1 MTYHHPTKFD
11 FSTTDPRP
19 HAVVIG
25 SGFGG
30 LAAAVRLGAR
40 GYRVTVLERLA
51 QPGGRARVFEQDGF
65 RFDAGP
71 TIITMPQ
78 LFEDLWALCGERLSD
93 HVTLKSLDPFYTL
106 KFEDGSVFKGTADP
120 DSMRAEIERF
130 SPSDVAGHERL
141 LKESKRCFE
150 VAFDRLAEQPFP
162 TLATMVRSLPDLL
175 ALRAYRSVYDL
186 VAKHI
191 KDERLRI
198 ALSFHPLFLGGSPL
212 RSSTA
217 FFMIGHLEREY
228 GVHYAMGGT
237 GSLIRGL
244 VDLIQGQGNHVLLD
258 SGVRE
263 ILVEEGKAVG
273 VRLESGLKIDADIV
287 VSNADIGTTY
297 KSMVPAK
304 HRRRWTDAK
313 IERTDFSMSLMVWYF
328 GTNRRYE
335 DVDHHTILMA
345 PRYRGLLNDIFKTKM
360 LAEDFSLYLHRPTA
374 TDPSV
379 APEGCDA
386 FYVLSPVPN
395 LEGTTDWRTMAEPY
409 RQKIAN
415 HLERTLLPGL
425 QSSLVTSRM
434 LTPLDFRDDLQS
446 FKGNAFGVEPRLT
459 QLAWF
464 RPHNKSEDID
474 NLFIVGAGTH
484 PGAGIPGVLSAAR
497 ILDKV
502 VPDAVTFAR

>member
-1 MTYHHPTKFD
+1 MTYQRPIQFPY
-11 FSTTDPRP
+11 STTDPRP

-40 GYRVTVLERLA
+40 GYRVTVLERLD

-78 LFEDLWALCGERLSD
+78 LFEDLWRLCGKKLSD

-120 DSMRAEIERF
+120 DLMRAEIERF
-130 SPSDVAGHERL
+130 SPADVAGHERL
-141 LKESKRCFE
+141 VKESKRCFE
-150 VAFDRLAEQPFP
+150 VAFDGLAEQPFS
-162 TLATMVRSLPDLL
+162 TLATMARSVPDLL

-191 KDERLRI
+191 KDERLRM

-237 GSLIRGL
+237 GALVRGL
-244 VDLIQGQGNHVLLD
+244 VDLIEDQGNQVLLD

-263 ILVEEGKAVG
+263 ILIEDGKAVG
-273 VRLESGLKIDADIV
+273 VQLESGLKIHADIV
-287 VSNADIGTTY
+287 VSNADVGTTY
-297 KSMVPAK
+297 KSLVPAK
-304 HRRRWTDAK
+304 NRRRWTDAK
-313 IERTDFSMSLMVWYF
+313 IERTDFSMSLLVWYF
-328 GTNRRYE
+328 GTNRRYN
-335 DVDHHTILMA
+335 DVDHHTVLMA
-345 PRYRGLLNDIFKTKM
+345 PRYCGLLKDIFKNKV

-374 TDPSV
+374 TDPSM

-395 LEGTTDWRTMAEPY
+395 LDGETDWKTMAEPY
-409 RQKIAN
+409 RQKIAD
-415 HLERTLLPGL
+415 HLESTLLPGL
-425 QSSLVTSRM
+425 QSSIVTSRM
-434 LTPLDFRDDLQS
+434 LTPIDFRNDLQS

-464 RPHNKSEDID
+464 RPHNKSEEVD

-484 PGAGIPGVLSAAR
+484 PGAGVPGVLSAAR

>member
-1 MTYHHPTKFD
+1 MTHQNLNQF
-11 FSTTDPRP
+11 TTISPDQRS

-40 GYRVTVLERLA
+40 GYRVTVVERLD

-78 LFEDLWALCGERLSD
+78 LFEDLWALCGKRLSD

-106 KFEDGSVFKGTADP
+106 RFEDGSVFRGSADP
-120 DSMRAEIERF
+120 DTLRAEIERF
-130 SPSDVAGHERL
+130 SPGDLAGHERL
-141 LKESKRCFE
+141 LAISERCFD
-150 VAFDRLAEQPFP
+150 VAFTRMADTPFP
-162 TLATMVRSLPDLL
+162 TLMSMTRALPDLL

-191 KDERLRI
+191 KDERLRV
-198 ALSFHPLFLGGSPL
+198 ALSFHPLFLGGNPQ
-212 RSSTA
+212 RSSA
-217 FFMIGHLEREY
+217 ALFLVAHLEREF

-237 GSLIRGL
+237 GALVRGL
-244 VDLIQGQGNHVLLD
+244 VDLIEDQGNEILLD

-263 ILVEEGKAVG
+263 IRVENGRAVG
-273 VRLESGLKIDADIV
+273 VDLENGICIDADVV
-287 VSNADIGTTY
+287 VSNADVGTTY
-297 KSMVPAK
+297 RSLVPGQ

-313 IERTDFSMSLMVWYF
+313 LARTQFSMSLLVWYF
-328 GTNRRYE
+328 GTDRQYPE
-335 DVDHHTILMA
+335 VDHHTILMV
-345 PRYRGLLNDIFKTKM
+345 PRYLGLLDDIFDNKV
-360 LAEDFSLYLHRPTA
+360 LADDFSLYLHRPTA
-374 TDPSV
+374 TDPSM
-379 APEGCDA
+379 APDGCDA

-395 LEGTTDWRTMAEPY
+395 LDGATDWEAMAEPY
-409 RQKIAN
+409 RQKIEA
-415 HLERTLLPGL
+415 HLESTIMPGL
-425 QSSLVTSRM
+425 SDSIVTSRM
-434 LTPLDFRDDLQS
+434 MTPLDFRDDLQS
-446 FKGNAFGVEPRLT
+446 YKGSAFGIEPRLT

-464 RPHNKSEDID
+464 RPHNKSEDIE

-484 PGAGIPGVLSAAR
+484 PGAGVPGVLSAAR

-502 VPDAVTFAR
+502 VPDAVEIAR

>member
-11 FSTTDPRP
+11 YSTTDPRP

-273 VRLESGLKIDADIV
+273 VRLESGLTIDADIV

-313 IERTDFSMSLMVWYF
+313 IERTDFSMSLIVWYF

-484 PGAGIPGVLSAAR
+484 PGAGVPGVLSAAR

>member
-313 IERTDFSMSLMVWYF
+313 IERTDFSMSLIVWYF

-484 PGAGIPGVLSAAR
+484 PGAGVPGVLSAAR

>member
-1 MTYHHPTKFD
+1 MTYQRPIPFVDT
-11 FSTTDPRP
+11 SSDPRP

-30 LAAAVRLGAR
+30 LAAAVRLGVR
-40 GYRVTVLERLA
+40 GYRVTVAERLD

-71 TIITMPQ
+71 TIVTMPH
-78 LFEDLWALCGERLSD
+78 LFEDLWTICGKRMSD

-106 KFEDGSVFKGTADP
+106 RFEDGVTFRGTADP
-120 DSMRAEIERF
+120 EQMRAEIEKF

-150 VAFDRLAEQPFP
+150 VAFDGLADKPFP
-162 TLATMVRSLPDLL
+162 TLATMMRSVPDLL

-186 VAKHI
+186 VARHI
-191 KDERLRI
+191 KNERLRM

-217 FFMIGHLEREY
+217 FFMIAYLERQF
-228 GVHYAMGGT
+228 GVHYVMGGT
-237 GSLIRGL
+237 GQLVKGL
-244 VDLIQGQGNHVLLD
+244 VDLIEDQGNQVMLN
-258 SGVRE
+258 SSVRE
-263 ILVEEGKAVG
+263 ILIEDGKAVG
-273 VRLESGLKIDADIV
+273 VALDSGLKIHADVV

-304 HRRRWTDAK
+304 YRRRWTDAK
-313 IERTDFSMSLMVWYF
+313 IDRTDFSMSLIVWYF

-345 PRYRGLLNDIFKTKM
+345 PRYCGLLDDIFKHKV

-395 LEGTTDWRTMAEPY
+395 LDGTTDWKTMAEPY
-409 RQKIAN
+409 RRKIAE
-415 HLERTLLPGL
+415 HLENTIMPGL
-425 QSSLVTSRM
+425 QESIISSRL
-434 LTPLDFRDDLQS
+434 LTPLEFRDDLQS
-446 FKGNAFGVEPRLT
+446 IKGNAFGVEPRLT

-484 PGAGIPGVLSAAR
+484 PGAGVPGVLSAAR